1 MRTALRLPSASAAL
15 FSLLVGFAAT
25 GAARIGPGVKRLYI
39 VHTNDIHGALE
50 PSTAFWMNRDF
61 PPPLANAPGAL
72 NVIRR
77 LRAEAERKGYGF
89 VLLDGGDVF
98 KGTPLGDFTRGQIV
112 VDFLRRAGY
121 DAVAVGNHDFDFGWP
136 VLRAMAESS
145 AGIPWI
151 ATNIKVA
158 GTDTAPGFL
167 RSSVMLEKGGLKIGV
182 FGLITRYLS
191 GMVSDSARG
200 EIDVLPYEDV
210 TRAEIA
216 ALRRAGADIIVA
228 LNHVGH
234 RHDQRL
240 ADSVQGIDFIVGSH
254 SHTGV
259 KPPYEAPS
267 SHTVIQQAYS
277 KLSTVGL
284 LEVSFDTRTR
294 QVVGY
299 EGRLIDLLGE
309 AVPKDLEYAAY
320 LDSMRAIAEHGYDEV
335 LGYSKRELT
344 RGGMAE
350 NPAGNLITDA
360 LREEFRADIAFHN
373 SAGIRA
379 NIPEGKVTYRDVY
392 KVDIFGN
399 TAVVGVYTGRQVREI
414 CEVSV
419 NGHHAIFQVSG
430 LKMTYTKNKPIG
442 QRVLS
447 IEVAGE
453 PLEPDRKYRVVTNS
467 FLASGTGDYG
477 VFAEGEELEDSYL
490 PLRDVI
496 ARYIKR
502 NSPVDARVE
511 GRIVLVDR

>member
-1 MRTALRLPSASAAL
+1 MRTEPRALLLSVAV
-15 FSLLVGFAAT
+15 FSLLFGSVAA
-25 GAARIGPGVKRLYI
+25 GAGKAAPRIRGLYI

-50 PSTAFWMNRDF
+50 PATAFWINRDF

-72 NVIRR
+72 TVIRR

-89 VLLDGGDVF
+89 LLLDGGDVF
-98 KGTPLGDFTRGQIV
+98 KGTPLGDFTRGQV
-112 VDFLRRAGY
+112 AVDFFRRAGY

-136 VLRAMAESS
+136 VLKAMAESS

-151 ATNIKVA
+151 ATNVRVS
-158 GTDTAPGFL
+158 GTDTTPGFL
-167 RSSVMLEKGGLKIGV
+167 RSSVLFERGGLKIGV
-182 FGLITRYLS
+182 FGLITKYLS
-191 GMVSDSARG
+191 GMVNDSMRG
-200 EIDVLPYEDV
+200 AIDVLPYEDV

-240 ADSVQGIDFIVGSH
+240 ADSIRGIDVIIGAH

-259 KPPYEAPS
+259 KPPYEAPA

-284 LEVSFDTRTR
+284 IELRFDTHTR

-299 EGRLIDLLGE
+299 EGRLIDLMAE
-309 AVPKDLEYAAY
+309 AIPSDREYAAL
-320 LDSMRAIAEHGYDEV
+320 LDSVRAVAEHGYDEV

-360 LREEFRADIAFHN
+360 LREEFGADIAFHN

-399 TAVVGVYTGRQVREI
+399 TAVVGFYTGRQIREI

-430 LKMTYTKNKPIG
+430 LKMTYTTRQPIG
-442 QRVLS
+442 RRVLS
-447 IEVAGE
+447 ITVNGE
-453 PLEPDRKYRVVTNS
+453 PLDPERRYKVVTNS
-467 FLASGTGDYG
+467 FLASGTGEYG
-477 VFAEGEELEDSYL
+477 VFAEGEELEDTFL

-502 NSPVDARVE
+502 HSPVDARVE
-511 GRIVLVDR
+511 GRIVLVDK